1 MKLPKQLLDRYG
13 AERQS
18 AGEAQRT
25 ANEIAFAPVVF
36 QVSRLMKKFG
46 ILSAL
51 NEARDGLS
59 IEEIAKKLSL
69 SEYTVKLLLESSLS
83 IGTVLLCG
91 EKFRL
96 SKAGYF
102 LLTDEM
108 VDVDIDFIHDVC
120 YEGLF
125 RLEETLKSGK
135 PEGLK
140 VFGQWATIYEAL
152 SHLPPHVRKSW
163 LAFDH
168 FYSDLA
174 FEPALKIIFSR
185 KTDKILDVGGN
196 TGRFAKR
203 CVGYDENVRVT
214 IMDLAGQISM
224 MKDAVA
230 GAQGAGRIDGLVA
243 DLLDAATRFPRGFDA
258 IWLSQF
264 LDCFAEEQIVSILA
278 RAAES
283 MSEQA
288 RLYILEPFWDRQ
300 RYETA
305 AYSMTQ
311 ISVYFAA
318 MANGNSKIYHS
329 DDMIKF
335 AQRAGLKI
343 SQIHDGLGVGHTL
356 LCCERAR

>member
-36 QVSRLMKKFG
+36 QVSRLMKKFE

-51 NEARDGLS
+51 NEARGGLS
-59 IEEIAKKLSL
+59 IEGIAQKTSL
-69 SEYTVKLLLESSLS
+69 SEYAVKLLLESSLS

-102 LLTDEM
+102 LLTDELVG
-108 VDVDIDFIHDVC
+108 VDMDFIHDVC

-174 FEPALKIIFSR
+174 FEPAL
-185 KTDKILDVGGN
+185 
-196 TGRFAKR
+196 
-203 CVGYDENVRVT
+203 
-214 IMDLAGQISM
+214 
-224 MKDAVA
+224 
-230 GAQGAGRIDGLVA
+230 
-243 DLLDAATRFPRGFDA
+243 
-258 IWLSQF
+258 
-264 LDCFAEEQIVSILA
+264 
-278 RAAES
+278 
-283 MSEQA
+283 
-288 RLYILEPFWDRQ
+288 
-300 RYETA
+300 
-305 AYSMTQ
+305 
-311 ISVYFAA
+311 
-318 MANGNSKIYHS
+318 
-329 DDMIKF
+329 
-335 AQRAGLKI
+335 
-343 SQIHDGLGVGHTL
+343 
-356 LCCERAR
+356 